1 MTARLEQGRGDS
13 RNHSGALHSVRGV
26 TTEQAQVGLNV
37 QGDTHQG
44 HLLLSRPLR
53 VTAGTATFD
62 LPVGRTL
69 DGEVLRETREVDLAT
84 EGRQIDL
91 EFGYA
96 FTPSENRR
104 IQTNVLYSHDPDHR
118 SGSDAAG
125 SVVFSQR
132 F

>member
-1 MTARLEQGRGDS
+1 M
-13 RNHSGALHSVRGV
+13 
-26 TTEQAQVGLNV
+26 
-37 QGDTHQG
+37 
-44 HLLLSRPLR
+44 
-53 VTAGTATFD
+53 
-62 LPVGRTL
+62 GRTL

-104 IQTNVLYSHDPDHR
+104 IQANVLYSHDPDHR